1 MPPAPAA
8 FRKLPD
14 VYKRQLYPFVTFL
27 LTVGTFFVI
36 YFGGASVLGGR
47 MTPGQLTQFVAY
59 AGMLYGPLGFLS
71 RLPRML
77 MQLTNSLERIYE
89 ILDEE
94 SDLEERKNAGEQTL
108 KGEIV
113 FKDVTLS
120 LIHIC
125 A

>member
-1 MPPAPAA
+1 
-8 FRKLPD
+8 
-14 VYKRQLYPFVTFL
+14 
-27 LTVGTFFVI
+27 
-36 YFGGASVLGGR
+36 

-94 SDLEERKNAGEQTL
+94 SDLEEQEKRPGAHRLAGKSSSRT
-108 KGEIV
+108 
-113 FKDVTLS
+113 
-120 LIHIC
+120 
-125 A
+125 

>member
-1 MPPAPAA
+1 
-8 FRKLPD
+8 
-14 VYKRQLYPFVTFL
+14 
-27 LTVGTFFVI
+27 
-36 YFGGASVLGGR
+36 

-94 SDLEERKNAGEQTL
+94 SDLEERKNAGEHTL

-113 FKDVTLS
+113 FKDVTFGYKSYLPVLEHLNFQIRPGEMIGLS
-120 LIHIC
+120 WFLRCRKVH
-125 A
+125 AD